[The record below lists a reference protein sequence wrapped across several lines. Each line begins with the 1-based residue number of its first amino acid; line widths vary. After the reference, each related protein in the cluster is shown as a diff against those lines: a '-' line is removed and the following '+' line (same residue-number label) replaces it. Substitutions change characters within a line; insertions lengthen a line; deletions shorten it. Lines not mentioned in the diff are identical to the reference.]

1 MHPMSHE
8 IATVRIIKTTK
19 DLNWYLTVDNFKRFA
34 FYNVRFWGKY
44 YLGLAFTLLL
54 TSFSIKI
61 YFVGYKIL
69 KRLQTNGVSC

>member
-1 MHPMSHE
+1 MSQE

-19 DLNWYLTVDNFKRFA
+19 VLNCYLTVDNFKRFA

-54 TSFSIKI
+54 TSCIII